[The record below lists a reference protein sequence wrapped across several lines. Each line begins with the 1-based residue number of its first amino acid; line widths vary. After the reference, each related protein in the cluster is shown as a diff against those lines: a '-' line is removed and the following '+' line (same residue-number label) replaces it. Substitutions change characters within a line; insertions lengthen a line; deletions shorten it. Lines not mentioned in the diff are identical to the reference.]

1 MTNNHRNSPALYQ
14 RIKSFIEKRIQE
26 GQWLPGARIPSENE
40 LAEKFKA
47 SRMTVNRS
55 LREMTA
61 EGHLVRTQGLGT
73 FVAKPKPLTSLL
85 EVRSIDD
92 EINSWGGVHS
102 SDMHLLTA
110 ETVLPILATAMQ
122 LPEGASIFH
131 AIVVHKDRGTPV
143 LLADRFINPVCVPEL
158 LEQDFEKQ
166 TITRYLL
173 DTVPLTKVEHVIEAV
188 IPDQK
193 TRNFLKISVNEPCL
207 CLHRKTWNGDMVAT
221 HSTLTYPGSRYR
233 IGGRFAPK
241 TA

>member
-1 MTNNHRNSPALYQ
+1 MTNNYGNSQALYQ
-14 RIKSFIEKRIQE
+14 QVKSYVVKHIHS
-26 GQWLPGARIPSENE
+26 GTWLPGARIPSENE
-40 LAEKFKA
+40 LADQFKA
-47 SRMTVNRS
+47 SRMTVNRA

-85 EVRSIDD
+85 EVRSIDE
-92 EINSWGGVHS
+92 EIKGWGGVHS
-102 SDMHLLTA
+102 SDMHLLQA
-110 ETVLPILATAMQ
+110 EVLPPDLASAMQ
-122 LPEGASIFH
+122 LPEGAPVYH

-143 LLADRFINPVCVPEL
+143 LLADRFINPVCAPEL

-193 TRNFLKISVNEPCL
+193 TVRLLEIGATEPCL
-207 CLHRKTWNGDMVAT
+207 CLHRQTWNGGIVAT

-233 IGGRFAPK
+233 IGGRFRP
-241 TA
+241 

>member
-1 MTNNHRNSPALYQ
+1 MINNHGNSPALYQ
-14 RIKSFIEKRIQE
+14 QVKSYVAKRIHS
-26 GQWLPGARIPSENE
+26 GAWPPGTRIPSENQ
-40 LAEKFKA
+40 LASRFNG
-47 SRMTVNRS
+47 SRMTINRA

-92 EINSWGGVHS
+92 EISAWGGVHS
-102 SDMHLLTA
+102 SDMHLLKA
-110 ETVLPILATAMQ
+110 EVLPPDLAVTMQ
-122 LPEGASIFH
+122 LPEDAPVFH

-143 LLADRFINPVCVPEL
+143 LLADRFINQVCAPDFL
-158 LEQDFEKQ
+158 QQDFQKR

-188 IPDQK
+188 MPDQK
-193 TRNFLKISVNEPCL
+193 TRNFLEINVNEPCL
-207 CLHRKTWNGDMVAT
+207 CLHRQTWNGDVVVT

-233 IGGRFAPK
+233 IGGRFSPK